1 MRNTPSLWK
10 HADFVKLWSGQTISL
25 FGSAVTAIALPSV
38 AILTLGASAYQV
50 GLLEALQFVAF
61 PVLGM
66 PAGVWVDR
74 LPRRAV
80 MIVADIGRAAA
91 LASILVAWELH
102 SLGLAQLYVVALI
115 VGSLT
120 VFFDVAYQ
128 SYLPSLIERSDLLEG
143 NVKLEVSRSA
153 SQVAGN
159 GLGGALV
166 QAIGAPLAILADSIS
181 FVASVVSLAMVQRK
195 EPTLQPATTRPDFW
209 AELREGSS
217 VVFGSPVLRNIAA
230 CTATNNLGNGMV
242 SAVFLIFAYRTLHL
256 APALVGLVLAF
267 GNLGV
272 FGAVYSSRIANTFG
286 LGRTLAVS
294 IVLSSLGV
302 LIAPLAALAF
312 PVVLLLA
319 SQLIISFSSPVYNVN
334 QISLRQAIIP
344 QELQGRMNATMRT
357 VVWGTLP
364 IGSALGG
371 ALGSAAGVIPT
382 MVVAGFISLSAV
394 LWIRFSDVFALS
406 TVPVTGVTSRRG

>member
-1 MRNTPSLWK
+1 
-10 HADFVKLWSGQTISL
+10 
-25 FGSAVTAIALPSV
+25 
-38 AILTLGASAYQV
+38 
-50 GLLEALQFVAF
+50 
-61 PVLGM
+61 
-66 PAGVWVDR
+66 
-74 LPRRAV
+74 
-80 MIVADIGRAAA
+80 
-91 LASILVAWELH
+91 
-102 SLGLAQLYVVALI
+102 
-115 VGSLT
+115 
-120 VFFDVAYQ
+120 
-128 SYLPSLIERSDLLEG
+128 
-143 NVKLEVSRSA
+143 
-153 SQVAGN
+153 
-159 GLGGALV
+159 
-166 QAIGAPLAILADSIS
+166 
-181 FVASVVSLAMVQRK
+181 
-195 EPTLQPATTRPDFW
+195 
-209 AELREGSS
+209 
-217 VVFGSPVLRNIAA
+217 
-230 CTATNNLGNGMV
+230 MV

-272 FGAVYSSRIANTFG
+272 FGAVYSARIANTFG

-294 IVLSSLGV
+294 IVLSGLGV

-394 LWIRFSDVFALS
+394 LWIRYSDVFALS
-406 TVPVTGVTSRRG
+406 TVPVTGVTSHRG